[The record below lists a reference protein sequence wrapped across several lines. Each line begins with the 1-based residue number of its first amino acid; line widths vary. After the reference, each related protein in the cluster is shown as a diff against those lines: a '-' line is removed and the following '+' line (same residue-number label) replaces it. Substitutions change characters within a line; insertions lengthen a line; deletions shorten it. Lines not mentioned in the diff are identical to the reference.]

1 MRFFILFLALAAS
14 VFAADPPP
22 KAAAKAPARSSS
34 DAQLE
39 AAIRAR
45 LAKSKINEDHFQ
57 VHVQSGVAILE
68 GHTDVIQHKGVA
80 TRLAKAVGALAVD
93 NRIQISDSA
102 REKAAKNLEKG
113 RKKLEVQRSDPR
125 SAAAPPRRR

>member
-1 MRFFILFLALAAS
+1 MRFVILFLALAAA
-14 VFAADPPP
+14 VFGADPPP
-22 KAAAKAPARSSS
+22 KTPATTPAQAAARPSS
-34 DAQLE
+34 DTQLE

-45 LAKSKINEDHFQ
+45 LAKSKVNEDHFQ

-80 TRLAKAVGALAVD
+80 TRLAKASGALAVE

-113 RKKLEVQRSDPR
+113 RKK
-125 SAAAPPRRR
+125 